1 MHQAT
6 LPHSLS
12 AVDFSG
18 RCATRC
24 GGLVCKINSE
34 SKLDPPERQSA
45 DSKTAV
51 RPEKAAGLDFRI
63 LFLAGVIL
71 LSMSLIGVRLWY
83 VQVVLADYYRQRIRG
98 SSEVTVRMPSVRG
111 EIRDRNGIP
120 LVTNRP
126 SYEVDFYFP
135 DIVNGYKQKYG
146 QVPTTEARTRDNHG
160 MLHDRNQP
168 DIVEIVNR
176 TIVPKLHAFKL
187 SGSLNPEK
195 LRTHFQNNYLV
206 PFAYRQD
213 LDFATFSRFAEKD
226 FGVPGV
232 QMNVTPVRQYTYGAL
247 GSQILGYVG
256 AQKDISHLTD
266 IKDFDF
272 YQPDVQGR
280 TNIEYT
286 MDDVL
291 RGKPGKRIVTKN
303 AKGQFEG
310 VKEIVQ
316 PTPGANVYLSIDA
329 RIQFIVEKTLR
340 FVGRAACVVVDPN
353 NGEVLAMASV
363 PSFDPNKFIPSIS
376 AHDWQAIKD
385 AEADPLTNRATGA
398 YAPGST
404 YKIITALA
412 GLTKNLAKARFSCYG
427 GVSYGN
433 TYMHCWGVHGNQDL
447 VEAIRHSCD
456 AYFYQ
461 FGNAAGID
469 AIDSVGKTLGLG
481 QPSEIELTD
490 EDPGLLPSA
499 DWLRTTKNERWS
511 QGQTANAS
519 IGQGYVLASPLQM
532 AMVAATVANGG
543 VYYQPT
549 LIHQIQQSD
558 GTIIRRPT
566 KIRGDLTRDNKLTKE
581 QIELVRKGMW
591 GVVNA
596 DDGTGKQGAV
606 PGVQVAGK
614 TGTAQ
619 FWRGGK
625 KDNHTWF
632 LAFTPYDHPK
642 IALAVMIEGGK
653 SGGGVAAPM
662 AAEIIKQV
670 LALDNGY
677 DPGLKR
683 LDPAI
688 GNYKLVDSVSF
699 PKNGGAEV
707 ASTDDVGPDSSEPN
721 DTAQNTKKLAQ
732 TRQAEPDIRPDSDSG
747 RASHNPLRG
756 FFNLFKSKPKQA
768 TQPTDEKK
776 KRHFLFF

>member
-1 MHQAT
+1 V
-6 LPHSLS
+6 SN
-12 AVDFSG
+12 
-18 RCATRC
+18 CARRC
-24 GGLVCKINSE
+24 GGLVLQISAV
-34 SKLDPPERQSA
+34 SKVDPPRGQNKQSGA
-45 DSKTAV
+45 AT
-51 RPEKAAGLDFRI
+51 RPEKPGGLDFRI
-63 LFLAGVIL
+63 LFLAGVVL
-71 LSMSLIGVRLWY
+71 LCMALIGVRLWY
-83 VQVVLADYYRQRIRG
+83 VQVVLADYYRHRIRG
-98 SSEVTVRMPSVRG
+98 SSEVTVRIPSVRG
-111 EIRDRNGIP
+111 EIRDRNGTP

-146 QVPTTEARTRDNHG
+146 QVPMTESRTRDSHG
-160 MLHDRNQP
+160 MLHDRTQP
-168 DIVEIVNR
+168 DIVEIVER
-176 TIVPKLHAFKL
+176 TIIPKLRAFKL
-187 SGSLNPEK
+187 AGSFNAAK
-195 LRTHFQNNYLV
+195 LRTHFQNDYLV
-206 PFAYRQD
+206 PFTYRQD
-213 LDFATFSRFAEKD
+213 LDFATFSKFAEKD
-226 FGVPGV
+226 LGLPGV
-232 QMNVTPVRQYTYGAL
+232 QVNVTPVRQYTYGAL
-247 GSQILGYVG
+247 GAQILGYVG
-256 AQKDISHLTD
+256 APKDIGHLPD

-291 RGKPGKRIVTKN
+291 RGKPGKRILTKN
-303 AKGQFEG
+303 AKGQLEG

-329 RIQFIVEKTLR
+329 RIQYIVEKTLR
-340 FVGRAACVVVDPN
+340 FVGRSACVVVDPN

-376 AHDWQAIKD
+376 AHDWRAIKN
-385 AEADPLTNRATGA
+385 AEADPLTDRATSA

-412 GLTKNLAKARFSCYG
+412 GLTRNLAKAKFTCYG

-433 TYMHCWGVHGNQDL
+433 TYMHCWGVHGNQGL

-469 AIDSVGKTLGLG
+469 AIDRVGKTLGLG
-481 QPSEIELTD
+481 EPSGIELTD
-490 EDPGLLPSA
+490 EDPGLLPSPE
-499 DWLRTTKNERWS
+499 WLQATKNERWS

-543 VYYQPT
+543 ICYQPT

-558 GTIIRRPT
+558 GMITRRPT
-566 KIRGDLTRDNKLTKE
+566 RIRGDLIRDNKLTKE
-581 QIELVRKGMW
+581 QIELVRRGMW
-591 GVVNA
+591 EVVNEP
-596 DDGTGKQGAV
+596 DGTGQQGAV

-619 FWRGGK
+619 FWRSGK

-632 LAFTPYDHPK
+632 LAFAPYDHPK
-642 IALAVMIEGGK
+642 IALAEMVEGGK

-662 AAEIIKQV
+662 AAEIIRQI

-677 DPGLKR
+677 DPEVKR

-688 GNYKLVDSVSF
+688 GNYKLVNSVSF
-699 PKNGGAEV
+699 PKNGAADV
-707 ASTDDVGPDSSEPN
+707 ASTDDVGPDNPESTNSEQIPRKL
-721 DTAQNTKKLAQ
+721 TQNRQ
-732 TRQAEPDIRPDSDSG
+732 TEPDIRPDPDSG
-747 RASHNPLRG
+747 RTVRSNPFRN
-756 FFNLFKSKPKQA
+756 FFNLFKSKPKQE
-768 TQPTDEKK
+768 TGSPTEEKK
-776 KRHFLFF
+776 KHHFLFF

>member
-1 MHQAT
+1 M
-6 LPHSLS
+6 
-12 AVDFSG
+12 G
-18 RCATRC
+18 
-24 GGLVCKINSE
+24 
-34 SKLDPPERQSA
+34 
-45 DSKTAV
+45 
-51 RPEKAAGLDFRI
+51 
-63 LFLAGVIL
+63 
-71 LSMSLIGVRLWY
+71 LIGVRLWF
-83 VQVVLADYYRQRIRG
+83 VQVVLADYYRHRIRG

-111 EIRDRNGIP
+111 EIRDRNGVP

-146 QVPTTEARTRDNHG
+146 QLPMTELRTRDSHG

-168 DIVEIVNR
+168 DIVEMVDR
-176 TIVPKLHAFKL
+176 TIIPKLRAFKL
-187 SGSLNPEK
+187 FGSFNTEK
-195 LRTHFQNNYLV
+195 LRTHFQNDYLV
-206 PFAYRQD
+206 PFPYLQD
-213 LDFATFSRFAEKD
+213 LDFETFSRFAEKD

-232 QMNVTPVRQYTYGAL
+232 QVNVVPARQYNYGAL
-247 GSQILGYVG
+247 AAQILGYVG
-256 AQKDISHLTD
+256 APKEIGHLPD

-280 TNIEYT
+280 TNIEYS

-291 RGKPGKRIVTKN
+291 RGKPGKRILRKN
-303 AKGQFEG
+303 AKGQLEG

-316 PTPGANVYLSIDA
+316 PTPGSNVYLSIDA
-329 RIQFIVEKTLR
+329 RIQFIVEKALR
-340 FVGRAACVVVDPN
+340 YVGRAACVVVDPN

-376 AHDWQAIKD
+376 AQDWATIKD
-385 AEADPLTNRATGA
+385 AVADPLTNRATGA

-404 YKIITALA
+404 YKIVTAFA
-412 GLTKNLAKARFSCYG
+412 GLTRNLAKARFTCYG

-433 TYMHCWGVHGNQDL
+433 TYMHCWGKHGNQGL

-481 QPSEIELTD
+481 EPTGIELTD

-499 DWLRTTKNERWS
+499 EWLQTTRNERWS

-543 VYYQPT
+543 VCYQPT
-549 LIHQIQQSD
+549 LVHQIQQPD
-558 GTIIRRPT
+558 GKMIRRPT
-566 KIRGDLTRDNKLTKE
+566 KIRGDLTKDNNLTKE

-591 GVVNA
+591 EVVNA

-606 PGVQVAGK
+606 SGVQVAGK

-619 FWRGGK
+619 FWRSGK

-632 LAFTPYDHPK
+632 LAFAPYDHPK

-662 AAEIIKQV
+662 ASEIIKET

-677 DPGLKR
+677 DPGLQR

-688 GNYKLVDSVSF
+688 GNFKLVNSVSF
-699 PKNGGAEV
+699 PESGAALI
-707 ASTDDVGPDSSEPN
+707 ASSDEAGPDTSEPTN
-721 DTAQNTKKLAQ
+721 NERPLKRLTQA
-732 TRQAEPDIRPDSDSG
+732 RPAEPDIRPEPDRG
-747 RASHNPLRG
+747 RSSQNPLRG
-756 FFNLFKSKPKQA
+756 FFNLFKSKPKQ
-768 TQPTDEKK
+768 TSGDQPGEEKK
-776 KRHFLFF
+776 KHHFLFF